1 MIAKLKYL
9 FEPTLRSFADV
20 AVLELDMLVF
30 VIKDESHNEFD
41 VSISLVRLDG
51 WTMRLICDKWL
62 ILFILS
68 NFSKINEFNFLSVLL
83 WLEEDEVLVFAEP
96 DGEDDEFEFAD
107 KDTCSVLSL
116 VTEDTGVGKACS

>member
-1 MIAKLKYL
+1 M
-9 FEPTLRSFADV
+9 RSFADV

-96 DGEDDEFEFAD
+96 DEEDDEFEFAD